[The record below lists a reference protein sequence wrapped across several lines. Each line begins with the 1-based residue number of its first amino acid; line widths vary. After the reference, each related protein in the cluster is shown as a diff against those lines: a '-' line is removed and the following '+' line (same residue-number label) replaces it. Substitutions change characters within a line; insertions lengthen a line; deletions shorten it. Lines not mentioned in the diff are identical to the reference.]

1 MPGEGRRRSTAD
13 SMRKGPRR
21 QRRSKREQL
30 IETALEL
37 FAKQGFHATG
47 IDTILARSGVSKRT
61 LYLHFRS
68 KEELVLAVLRRYEE
82 TFRRAFIGKVESLAR
97 TPRGQLPAIFDA
109 VEEWF
114 KRKDFYGCL
123 FINAVGE
130 HSESATPLRRVCQ
143 EYKRSMREYVRT
155 LCKQAGARDPDGL
168 AEALALLV
176 EGATVTAQVS
186 QNPKAAQIA
195 KQTAELLL
203 DRALPQTVGG
213 RG

>member
-1 MPGEGRRRSTAD
+1 MPGERKRQSTAAATGK
-13 SMRKGPRR
+13 RARR

-68 KEELVLAVLRRYEE
+68 KDELVLAVLRRYEE
-82 TFRRAFIGKVESLAR
+82 AFRHAFMRRVESLAR
-97 TPRGQLPAIFDA
+97 TPRGQLLAIFDA

-114 KRKDFYGCL
+114 RRKDFYGCL

-130 HSESATPLRRVCQ
+130 HSETATPLRRVCQ
-143 EYKRSMREYVRT
+143 GYKRSMKEYVRT
-155 LCKQAGARDPDGL
+155 LSKQAGARDPDRL

-195 KQTAELLL
+195 KQTAEVLL
-203 DRALPQTVGG
+203 DRAIPH
-213 RG
+213 